1 MLHMLLISV
10 MVLHYTFIYI
20 FIYTITAI
28 KRQTVNTLFV
38 KLFHNGRKKGGG

>member
-10 MVLHYTFIYI
+10 MVLHYT